1 MHLKD
6 CTKLLILFFFHRYA
20 ILAPKA
26 IPPGFMDG
34 RKATELLIEAMQL
47 DQKDFRLGHS
57 KVFFKA
63 GVLGHLEDLRDE
75 TLARVLTS
83 FQAQARGYLMRK
95 RFRKMQEQR

>member
-1 MHLKD
+1 MHKVINTL
-6 CTKLLILFFFHRYA
+6 FFHRYA